1 MDLMKDRDAIQVA
14 PSDSEPSP
22 LLFNRELSWI
32 EFNAR
37 VLEEALDRS
46 QPLLERLKFLSIFST
61 NLDEFFMVR
70 VAGLQEQLET
80 TPTSLSPE
88 GLTAATQLNLI
99 SERLRSL
106 LKMQTDCLLDDVLP
120 GLEQFGIRILPYE
133 QLSVMQ
139 KQQLERF
146 FFERVF
152 PVLTPLA
159 VDPGHPFPYI
169 SNISLNLGILLA
181 RTEGGVDVEPRFA
194 RVKIPPK
201 VPRLVPVDGSG
212 QFVLLEQL
220 VSAHIDSLFPGCTIL
235 ECQPFRITR
244 DADIEIEE
252 DEAEDLLKSVE
263 QTLRQRRFGF
273 GVRLEVSSSMSPPMV
288 DLLRRS
294 LQLENQD
301 VYSIEGPLN
310 IPDLMA
316 LYKFGL
322 PAAKDRPFEP
332 VTPSIFQ
339 DVDNIFELIRRQDVL
354 LHHPY
359 ESFAPVVEF
368 FRTAAKDPNVL
379 AIKTTLYRVGPDSPV
394 VNALIDAAERGKQV
408 AVLVE
413 LKARFDEEN
422 NILWA
427 RRLEEAGAH
436 VIYGIVGLKT
446 HAKLTLV
453 VRQEGNALRRY
464 VHLGTGN
471 YNPTTAK
478 IYTDFCLFTADADFG
493 SDCSELFNSLTGYS
507 GQTQYRKLI
516 VAPVGLRERLTGM
529 IRREAEHKAAGRPAE
544 IIAKCNSLTDTALIE
559 ELYTASMA
567 GVPISLIIRGTCCLR
582 PGVPGLSEN
591 IRVASIVGRFLE
603 HSRVFVFANGGS
615 EEMFLSSADLMHRN
629 MNRRVETVFPV
640 SDPLQRQRIRK
651 EVLENALADNT
662 KIRWLQPDGTYKRPH
677 TDGVPHNFQE
687 DLMLKYQAPPKS

>member
-1 MDLMKDRDAIQVA
+1 MKDRDAIQVA

-201 VPRLVPVDGSG
+201 VPRLVPVDGAG

-332 VTPSIFQ
+332 VTASIFQ

-651 EVLENALADNT
+651 EVLENALSDNT

-687 DLMLKYQAPPKS
+687 DLMLKYQSPPKS